1 MSETTEFKD
10 VYEAIASVSPNRQ
23 NILYTVLEE
32 DAFGE
37 KAFFSDD
44 KLVWESTKGGFF
56 SQNQEEVGKLHDS
69 GQATAAGK
77 KLFCD
82 CLGGEKRLV
91 ICGGGHVSMPVIQL
105 GAMMELIIVNLSAE
119 AKKPTRDIPMVMIIS
134 TLCVA
139 VIYGIVAVVAAG
151 VLPVEQVAGENL
163 SIDLLHAFF
172 L

>member
-56 SQNQEEVGKLHDS
+56 SQNQEVLENSMTADRPQPPERNCS
-69 GQATAAGK
+69 ATA
-77 KLFCD
+77 
-82 CLGGEKRLV
+82 
-91 ICGGGHVSMPVIQL
+91 
-105 GAMMELIIVNLSAE
+105 
-119 AKKPTRDIPMVMIIS
+119 
-134 TLCVA
+134 
-139 VIYGIVAVVAAG
+139 
-151 VLPVEQVAGENL
+151 
-163 SIDLLHAFF
+163 
-172 L
+172 

>member
-91 ICGGGHVSMPVIQL
+91 ICGGGFRGPSSVCQQCQKSRCPP
-105 GAMMELIIVNLSAE
+105 G
-119 AKKPTRDIPMVMIIS
+119 
-134 TLCVA
+134 
-139 VIYGIVAVVAAG
+139 
-151 VLPVEQVAGENL
+151 
-163 SIDLLHAFF
+163 DLRL

>member
-56 SQNQEEVGKLHDS
+56 SMTADRPQPPERNCS
-69 GQATAAGK
+69 ATA
-77 KLFCD
+77 
-82 CLGGEKRLV
+82 
-91 ICGGGHVSMPVIQL
+91 
-105 GAMMELIIVNLSAE
+105 
-119 AKKPTRDIPMVMIIS
+119 
-134 TLCVA
+134 
-139 VIYGIVAVVAAG
+139 
-151 VLPVEQVAGENL
+151 
-163 SIDLLHAFF
+163 
-172 L
+172 

>member
-91 ICGGGHVSMPVIQL
+91 IWRALRSFISVWPVRIPLKSSLARFCIPWILCGRFRIPAHCTRIWCWQNGSSERSFAVTMYASTRSL
-105 GAMMELIIVNLSAE
+105 T
-119 AKKPTRDIPMVMIIS
+119 AKRR
-134 TLCVA
+134 
-139 VIYGIVAVVAAG
+139 
-151 VLPVEQVAGENL
+151 
-163 SIDLLHAFF
+163 SIFTAS
-172 L
+172 

>member
-56 SQNQEEVGKLHDS
+56 SQNQEKLENSMTADRPQPPERNCS
-69 GQATAAGK
+69 ATA
-77 KLFCD
+77 
-82 CLGGEKRLV
+82 
-91 ICGGGHVSMPVIQL
+91 
-105 GAMMELIIVNLSAE
+105 
-119 AKKPTRDIPMVMIIS
+119 
-134 TLCVA
+134 
-139 VIYGIVAVVAAG
+139 
-151 VLPVEQVAGENL
+151 
-163 SIDLLHAFF
+163 
-172 L
+172 

>member
-44 KLVWESTKGGFF
+44 KLSGKAQKVGSSPRTR
-56 SQNQEEVGKLHDS
+56 NEVGKLHDS

-82 CLGGEKRLV
+82 CFRW
-91 ICGGGHVSMPVIQL
+91 
-105 GAMMELIIVNLSAE
+105 
-119 AKKPTRDIPMVMIIS
+119 
-134 TLCVA
+134 
-139 VIYGIVAVVAAG
+139 
-151 VLPVEQVAGENL
+151 
-163 SIDLLHAFF
+163 
-172 L
+172 

>member
-91 ICGGGHVSMPVIQL
+91 ICGGRSCFHAGDPAWRHD
-105 GAMMELIIVNLSAE
+105 G
-119 AKKPTRDIPMVMIIS
+119 
-134 TLCVA
+134 
-139 VIYGIVAVVAAG
+139 IYSDCFRGPSSVCQQCQKSRCPPG
-151 VLPVEQVAGENL
+151 
-163 SIDLLHAFF
+163 DLRL

>member
-91 ICGGGHVSMPVIQL
+91 TQIG
-105 GAMMELIIVNLSAE
+105 
-119 AKKPTRDIPMVMIIS
+119 T
-134 TLCVA
+134 
-139 VIYGIVAVVAAG
+139 
-151 VLPVEQVAGENL
+151 
-163 SIDLLHAFF
+163 
-172 L
+172 

>member
-56 SQNQEEVGKLHDS
+56 SQNQTADRPQPPERNCS
-69 GQATAAGK
+69 ATA
-77 KLFCD
+77 
-82 CLGGEKRLV
+82 
-91 ICGGGHVSMPVIQL
+91 
-105 GAMMELIIVNLSAE
+105 
-119 AKKPTRDIPMVMIIS
+119 
-134 TLCVA
+134 
-139 VIYGIVAVVAAG
+139 
-151 VLPVEQVAGENL
+151 
-163 SIDLLHAFF
+163 
-172 L
+172 

>member
-56 SQNQEEVGKLHDS
+56 SQNQEEVGNSMTADRPQPPERNCS
-69 GQATAAGK
+69 ATA
-77 KLFCD
+77 
-82 CLGGEKRLV
+82 
-91 ICGGGHVSMPVIQL
+91 
-105 GAMMELIIVNLSAE
+105 
-119 AKKPTRDIPMVMIIS
+119 
-134 TLCVA
+134 
-139 VIYGIVAVVAAG
+139 
-151 VLPVEQVAGENL
+151 
-163 SIDLLHAFF
+163 
-172 L
+172 

>member
-56 SQNQEEVGKLHDS
+56 SQNRTRLH
-69 GQATAAGK
+69 
-77 KLFCD
+77 
-82 CLGGEKRLV
+82 
-91 ICGGGHVSMPVIQL
+91 
-105 GAMMELIIVNLSAE
+105 
-119 AKKPTRDIPMVMIIS
+119 S
-134 TLCVA
+134 TWACKSLM
-139 VIYGIVAVVAAG
+139 
-151 VLPVEQVAGENL
+151 NT
-163 SIDLLHAFF
+163 
-172 L
+172 

>member
-91 ICGGGHVSMPVIQL
+91 ICGGGVRYS
-105 GAMMELIIVNLSAE
+105 E
-119 AKKPTRDIPMVMIIS
+119 
-134 TLCVA
+134 
-139 VIYGIVAVVAAG
+139 
-151 VLPVEQVAGENL
+151 AGEVL
-163 SIDLLHAFF
+163 EAFCEKFGIPFAETQAGKSACHSGDPAWRHDGIYSDCFRGPSSVCQQCQKSRCPPGDLRL

>member
-44 KLVWESTKGGFF
+44 KLVWESTKVGFF

-105 GAMMELIIVNLSAE
+105 GAMMEFTV
-119 AKKPTRDIPMVMIIS
+119 TV
-134 TLCVA
+134 
-139 VIYGIVAVVAAG
+139 
-151 VLPVEQVAGENL
+151 
-163 SIDLLHAFF
+163 
-172 L
+172 

>member
-91 ICGGGHVSMPVIQL
+91 ICGQVYPRHQERARRHWPS
-105 GAMMELIIVNLSAE
+105 GALRGRLA
-119 AKKPTRDIPMVMIIS
+119 P
-134 TLCVA
+134 
-139 VIYGIVAVVAAG
+139 
-151 VLPVEQVAGENL
+151 
-163 SIDLLHAFF
+163 
-172 L
+172 